1 MMYKQVIEA
10 SFCCIP
16 CTCLYYRH
24 VQHSTVLSTGAITAP
39 PFHHSGVSFYIGR
52 YGEQDYG
59 CILSFP
65 VVSGQIKPCI
75 VIHFT
80 VNITA

>member
-1 MMYKQVIEA
+1 MYKQVIEA
-10 SFCCIP
+10 SFCYIP

-24 VQHSTVLSTGAITAP
+24 VQHSTVRSTGAITAP

-59 CILSFP
+59 CILSSP
-65 VVSGQIKPCI
+65 VASGQIKPCI
-75 VIHFT
+75 VIHTT